1 MSTTLGIKVDEALR
15 ERIRAAAQ
23 TLGRTPHWLLKQAVV
38 QYVDALERGLPSIR
52 IVGTESA
59 AADALESEESAQAP
73 HEVQPFLHF
82 AQSILPQTPLRA
94 AITAAWHRPET
105 ECLPALL
112 PLARVSDAEQAGKV
126 HALAAKLVQGLRD
139 APVGSG
145 VAALVQEF
153 SLSSQEGV
161 ALMCLA
167 EALLRIPDKATR
179 DALIRDKISQGDWKS
194 HVGRS
199 QSMFVNA
206 AAWGLVLTG
215 KLTGTNS
222 EKLCTMTRFRYWKA
236 NLFLCTSS
244 T

>member
-15 ERIRAAAQ
+15 RAHWRGRPEIS
-23 TLGRTPHWLLKQAVV
+23 GRTPHWLLKQAVV
-38 QYVDALERGLPSIR
+38 RYLDALERGLPSVGV
-52 IVGTESA
+52 VGTESA

-145 VAALVQEF
+145 VAALIQF

-179 DALIRDKISQGDWKS
+179 DALIRDKISQGDWNARGAFAI
-194 HVGRS
+194 HVRQCRRLGAGADGQADRHE
-199 QSMFVNA
+199 Q
-206 AAWGLVLTG
+206 
-215 KLTGTNS
+215 
-222 EKLCTMTRFRYWKA
+222 WKKI
-236 NLFLCTSS
+236 FHRR
-244 T
+244 